1 MSMKISNGVSLGNI
15 WSIVITL
22 MAMAVLW
29 GTSQGKLAYVEEE
42 LKELSIGKADK
53 DVVEVRLESISSDI
67 AEIKEMIK
75 GLK

>member
-29 GTSQGKLAYVEEE
+29 GTNQSKLAYVDEE

-53 DVVEVRLESISSDI
+53 DVVEVRLESISEDI

>member
-1 MSMKISNGVSLGNI
+1 MTMKISNGVSLGNI

-22 MAMAVLW
+22 MALAVLW
-29 GTSQGKLAYVEEE
+29 GTNQSKLAYVEEE
-42 LKELSIGKADK
+42 LEELSISKADK
-53 DVVEVRLESISSDI
+53 NVVEVQLEAISSDI

>member
-1 MSMKISNGVSLGNI
+1 MVMKISNGVSLGNI

-22 MAMAVLW
+22 MALAVLW
-29 GTSQGKLAYVEEE
+29 GTNQSKLAYVEEE
-42 LKELSIGKADK
+42 LEELNIGKADK
-53 DVVEVRLESISSDI
+53 NVVEVQLEAISSDI

>member
-1 MSMKISNGVSLGNI
+1 MVMKISNGVSLGNI

-22 MAMAVLW
+22 MALAVLW
-29 GTSQGKLAYVEEE
+29 GTNQSKLAYVEEE
-42 LKELSIGKADK
+42 LEELNIGKADK

>member
-1 MSMKISNGVSLGNI
+1 MKISNGVSLGNI

-29 GTSQGKLAYVEEE
+29 GTSQGKLEYVEEE

-53 DVVEVRLESISSDI
+53 NVVEVRLESISEDI